1 MLVELVEDSLI
12 DGVLSSREFLST
24 NILHLI
30 GTDTFLVVGANKREL
45 MVPTGMHEEALYNL
59 IFDTNVQEGN
69 GMEVIE
75 RYGEI
80 KVWTELWYVS
90 QLLHVTI
97 LTVANHA
104 SMLPW
109 SLVSGWRILNKVCTS
124 QGTTIETLRFVRSAS
139 RKTYYTVI

>member
-30 GTDTFLVVGANKREL
+30 GTGIVLVVGADKREL
-45 MVPTGMHEEALYNL
+45 MVPTGMHEEVLYNL

-80 KVWTELWYVS
+80 KVWTALWYVS
-90 QLLHVTI
+90 HILHVTI
-97 LTVANHA
+97 LNVLTVANHA

-109 SLVSGWRILNKVCTS
+109 SLVSGWRILNKV
-124 QGTTIETLRFVRSAS
+124 L
-139 RKTYYTVI
+139 